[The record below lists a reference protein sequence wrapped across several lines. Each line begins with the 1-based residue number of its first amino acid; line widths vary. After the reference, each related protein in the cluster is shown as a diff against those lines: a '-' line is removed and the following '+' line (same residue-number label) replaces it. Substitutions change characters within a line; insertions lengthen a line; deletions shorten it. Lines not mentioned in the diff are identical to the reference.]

1 MEEQR
6 QEQEQY
12 RIAEFARMVG
22 IDPSTIRYY
31 EKQGLPGMRRSKNGY
46 RVFDRYDA
54 FQMNVFRSI
63 YARGYSIDRALKRM
77 APTDLKTL
85 IRELEENSGTME
97 RERLLLEGRS
107 QWMRETLDLLKKLE
121 AGEEMLWRID
131 LEDHYYLP
139 ASHLNDF
146 SITQKNGRVRSAW
159 EEWLGYTRFVALGDS
174 VALGRGEW
182 SVLSLGEAVGA
193 SAFERLGYPMDDT
206 ARHLPMG
213 ECLCF
218 PSQKVSQ
225 GGGPPRYGQVL
236 DYMEKHGLEP
246 WGHYL
251 EFYLMFY
258 TGEDIDIDG
267 IIALPV
273 RQKK

>member
-1 MEEQR
+1 MEEQKK
-6 QEQEQY
+6 EQY
-12 RIAEFARMVG
+12 RIAEFAKMVG

-31 EKQGLPGMRRSKNGY
+31 EKQGLPCMRRSKNGY
-46 RVFDRYDA
+46 RVFDKYDA
-54 FQMNVFRSI
+54 FQMNIFRSI

-85 IRELEENSGTME
+85 IRELEENSEAME
-97 RERLLLEGRS
+97 RERQLLEGRC
-107 QWMRETLDLLKKLE
+107 QWTRETLGLLKKLE
-121 AGEEMLWRID
+121 AGEEMLWRIE

-146 SITQKNGRVRSAW
+146 SITQKNGQVRNAW
-159 EEWLGYTRFVALGDS
+159 EEWLSYTRFVALGDS
-174 VALGRGEW
+174 AALGRSEW
-182 SVLSLGEAVGA
+182 SVLSLGEAVGV
-193 SAFERLGYPMDDT
+193 SDLEGLGYPKDDT
-206 ARHLPMG
+206 VRRLPMG

-218 PSQKVSQ
+218 PSQKLSPD
-225 GGGPPRYGQVL
+225 GGPPHYGQVL

-258 TGEDIDIDG
+258 TGKDIDIDG